1 MYRHMENTKASTII
15 YTYGCYIYNADELI
29 NIAVKL
35 HINCIINLCIEEGNL
50 SEETQRHN
58 ILYAKF
64 WEYFKRNYSDIT
76 NKHGEISYEKAMSNE
91 SIMKGIERIKNGAD
105 KGFRIMIIDHVPNT
119 EKSPRFTLVGK
130 YLSQEYTITHII
142 TPTKVMTQ
150 EQLLNHIQEKRK
162 ENYNKKI
169 LAAQLGETGEEIAGL
184 YLMKKN
190 FRILQHNYNLH
201 KGCEIDIIA
210 LKDNKIHFIEVKTR
224 SSDKYGTPETA
235 ITDQKM
241 HNIKKAALE
250 YLNRQHLTQMKYQI
264 DSIAIIYHNNTDYD
278 LKYYPDIRQR
288 PISRNYSKPY
298 RNH

>member
-1 MYRHMENTKASTII
+1 M
-15 YTYGCYIYNADELI
+15 
-29 NIAVKL
+29 
-35 HINCIINLCIEEGNL
+35 
-50 SEETQRHN
+50 
-58 ILYAKF
+58 
-64 WEYFKRNYSDIT
+64 
-76 NKHGEISYEKAMSNE
+76 
-91 SIMKGIERIKNGAD
+91 
-105 KGFRIMIIDHVPNT
+105 
-119 EKSPRFTLVGK
+119 
-130 YLSQEYTITHII
+130 
-142 TPTKVMTQ
+142 
-150 EQLLNHIQEKRK
+150 
-162 ENYNKKI
+162 
-169 LAAQLGETGEEIAGL
+169 
-184 YLMKKN
+184 
-190 FRILQHNYNLH
+190 H

-250 YLNRQHLTQMKYQI
+250 YLNRQHLTHMKYQI

>member
-1 MYRHMENTKASTII
+1 MN
-15 YTYGCYIYNADELI
+15 N
-29 NIAVKL
+29 
-35 HINCIINLCIEEGNL
+35 
-50 SEETQRHN
+50 
-58 ILYAKF
+58 
-64 WEYFKRNYSDIT
+64 
-76 NKHGEISYEKAMSNE
+76 
-91 SIMKGIERIKNGAD
+91 
-105 KGFRIMIIDHVPNT
+105 
-119 EKSPRFTLVGK
+119 
-130 YLSQEYTITHII
+130 
-142 TPTKVMTQ
+142 
-150 EQLLNHIQEKRK
+150 
-162 ENYNKKI
+162 
-169 LAAQLGETGEEIAGL
+169 
-184 YLMKKN
+184 N

-250 YLNRQHLTQMKYQI
+250 YLNRQHLTHMEYQI